1 MTDYTV
7 GSLPY
12 ELQNIALGACFLGSG
27 GGGKLKTSL
36 KYIDDYFSNNKEFQN
51 FQIADLITDLKDAQ
65 PNESGIVVAYMGA
78 PQKMDEIKCP
88 DAICEGI
95 KKIMTG
101 KKVDHIDYIIPV
113 EIGPVSTIT
122 ACLTA
127 LKMKMTPNMQ
137 NLHVLNVD
145 GAGRAVPTLDLIT
158 YTTNAGISV
167 NPTILCSENMA
178 KSGEKTVYE
187 QITLEITGDTDA
199 GAASKM
205 ESLARPVLNMAEFDQ
220 KAGLVMWYFDN
231 VTKLKEDLASVPGT
245 LTFSLEQGRVIR
257 SMQEGN
263 GDFPN
268 IEHPI
273 NDKSIYPTIKEMCR
287 GKLISATTSTAG
299 GFDVGVITIEDE
311 GDSARHYTIIFQNE
325 SLILWD
331 SNYADPLAMAPDLIS
346 YLIKDKQKQY
356 VFTNGDIMLNGKLNE
371 DLEGTEIIVYGI
383 AAPEALKKSESNI
396 MIKRKEILCNT
407 IAGAKP
413 NELLKHYM
421 SVLNTLGYY
430 GKYKP
435 FWEEQ
440 TPSMR

>member
-1 MTDYTV
+1 MTNYDV

-12 ELQNIALGACFLGSG
+12 ELQKIALGACFLGSG
-27 GGGKLKTSL
+27 GGGKLETSF
-36 KYIDDYFSNNKEFQN
+36 KYIDEYFSNNEINQN
-51 FQIADLITDLKDAQ
+51 FPITDLITDLGQTEKGQ
-65 PNESGIVVAYMGA
+65 SGIVVAYMGA
-78 PQKMDEIKCP
+78 PQKMGDIKCP
-88 DAICEGI
+88 DAVCEGI
-95 KKIMTG
+95 KKFMKDKGIE
-101 KKVDHIDYIIPV
+101 HIDYIIPV

-127 LKMKMTPNMQ
+127 HKMNMFQ
-137 NLHVLNVD
+137 MDVHVLDID

-158 YTTNAGISV
+158 YTTNAGVSV
-167 NPTILCSENMA
+167 NPTILCSEITD
-178 KSGEKTVYE
+178 EDPVYH
-187 QITLEITGDTDA
+187 QVTLEISEDTDP

-205 ESLARPVLNMAEFDQ
+205 ESLARPVLNMPEFDQ
-220 KAGLVMWYFDN
+220 KAGLVMWYFDD
-231 VTKLKEDLASVPGT
+231 VTKLKDIPHAYVSRT
-245 LTFSLEQGRVIR
+245 LTFCQKLGGAILSKPKYEEFLPYIKELFEEQPIIY
-257 SMQEGN
+257 
-263 GDFPN
+263 PN
-268 IEHPI
+268 I
-273 NDKSIYPTIKEMCR
+273 KEICR
-287 GKLISATTSTAG
+287 GTLKSATTSTAG
-299 GFDVGVITIEDE
+299 GFDIGVITIKAEDE
-311 GDSARHYTIIFQNE
+311 NETEDDSEHLYTIIFQNE

-331 SNYADPLAMAPDLIS
+331 SNSETPLAMAPDLIS
-346 YLIKDKQKQY
+346 YLIEEKT
-356 VFTNGDIMLNGKLNE
+356 FTNGDIMLNGKLNE